1 MAEVDARAAAAGTAA
16 GTELATGATTA
27 TAAPEAADRRTP
39 LAGST
44 VAMEPSATPLGWA
57 AADSSQQ
64 ALAKSPEA
72 SEAVALAGGMAEALA
87 ALVRSR
93 LISATDATLAA
104 AATVAAGA
112 ETAARVS
119 SPPPSPSTL
128 DQDRTARSS
137 ARPLL
142 VETLAVTPQ
151 LEAAT
156 VIG

>member
-1 MAEVDARAAAAGTAA
+1 MAEVDARAAAAGTAG
-16 GTELATGATTA
+16 GTVLATATTA

-44 VAMEPSATPLGWA
+44 VAMEPSATPLAWA
-57 AADSSQQ
+57 APDSSQ
-64 ALAKSPEA
+64 ALAKTPEA
-72 SEAVALAGGMAEALA
+72 SEAAASVGGMAEARGASVRLR
-87 ALVRSR
+87 LV
-93 LISATDATLAA
+93 SATDSTLAA

-112 ETAARVS
+112 ETAARAS
-119 SPPPSPSTL
+119 LPPPSPSTL

-137 ARPLL
+137 AHPLS
-142 VETLAVTPQ
+142 VKTPAVTPQ